1 MKMEIAGSSE
11 TSVHIIQTKKPDSY
25 TVELWE
31 VHGTVV
37 LPALA
42 VKQSGCNHVG

>member
-1 MKMEIAGSSE
+1 MKMETAGSSE
-11 TSVHIIQTKKPDSY
+11 TSVHISQTKKRDIY

-37 LPALA
+37 LPVLA
-42 VKQSGCNHVG
+42 MKQSGCNHVG